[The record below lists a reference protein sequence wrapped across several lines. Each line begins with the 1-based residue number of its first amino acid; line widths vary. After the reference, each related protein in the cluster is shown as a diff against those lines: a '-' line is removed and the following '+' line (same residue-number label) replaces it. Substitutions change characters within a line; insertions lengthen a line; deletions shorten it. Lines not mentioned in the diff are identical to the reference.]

1 MAVASLVLSLA
12 GFLGL
17 FLIGPVL
24 GVICGHLALNQI
36 KKSNGLVG
44 GGGLAMAGL
53 IVGYLGFVLSVALLA
68 FLGYAIYLITT
79 YPP

>member
-17 FLIGPVL
+17 FLIGSVL
-24 GVICGHLALNQI
+24 GVIFGHLALSQI
-36 KKSNGLVG
+36 KKSNGVVG
-44 GGGLAMAGL
+44 GGGLALVGL
-53 IVGYLGFVLSVALLA
+53 IIGYVGFVLSVALLA